1 MESCGSVVIV
11 FVTQLQLESLTN
23 VFSNTMYLYVILQ
36 TSLIKQR
43 YMKYLKLVALSFVL
57 IATFGCKESKK
68 SDANQAQEPETSVN
82 TFSLVKDSTKVSFT
96 AYKTTEKIA
105 VVGEFKTVNITNMS
119 DGDTALEAL
128 NGAKFSIPVSSLF
141 TNDITNTRDPKIL
154 EFFFNVM
161 NEPEFI
167 SGVFKVA
174 TNNTCSID
182 VTLNGNTENIP
193 LEYTATSDTNLTF
206 DGVMHLEKW
215 DAMEPLNIL
224 HEACED
230 LHTGADGVS
239 KTWSEVALHANIL
252 LKRN

>member
-1 MESCGSVVIV
+1 
-11 FVTQLQLESLTN
+11 
-23 VFSNTMYLYVILQ
+23 
-36 TSLIKQR
+36 
-43 YMKYLKLVALSFVL
+43 MKNLKLVALSFMF
-57 IATFGCKESKK
+57 IASLGCKESKK
-68 SDANQAQEPETSVN
+68 SDENQAKEPETSEK
-82 TFSLVKDSTKVSFT
+82 TFSLVKDSTKVKFT
-96 AYKTTEKIA
+96 AYKTTDKIA
-105 VVGEFKTVNITNMS
+105 VGGEFKTVNITNIS
-119 DGDTALEAL
+119 DGDTPLAVL

-141 TNDITNTRDPKIL
+141 TNDITKTRDPKIL

-174 TNNTCSID
+174 SDNTNTCSID

-193 LEYTATSDTNLTF
+193 LEYAATNDTNLSF

-215 DAMEPLNIL
+215 DAMEALATL
-224 HEACED
+224 HKACEL

-239 KTWSEVALHANIL
+239 KTWSEVAVHADIL